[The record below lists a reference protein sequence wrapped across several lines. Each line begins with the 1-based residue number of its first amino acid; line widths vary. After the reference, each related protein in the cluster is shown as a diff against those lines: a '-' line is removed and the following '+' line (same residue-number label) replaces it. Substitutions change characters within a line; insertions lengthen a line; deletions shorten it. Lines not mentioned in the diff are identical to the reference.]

1 MAELLSASPNRK
13 GAGVIRKLLAESP
26 LPLAETRSWLEE
38 LLVFTCREHSL
49 PLPAI
54 NVPLLGHEVDFL
66 WPDARYVVEAD
77 GSDHLD
83 PVQRD
88 SDNDRDIA
96 LARAGYLVRRYSY
109 RAMLRRREVAAEV
122 LTILRERIP

>member
-1 MAELLSASPNRK
+1 M
-13 GAGVIRKLLAESP
+13 IRTLLAESP
-26 LPLAETRSWLEE
+26 LPLSETRSWLEE

-54 NVPLLGHEVDFL
+54 SVPLLGHEVDFL
-66 WPDARYVVEAD
+66 WPDARLVVEAD

-83 PVQRD
+83 PGQRD

-96 LARAGYLVRRYSY
+96 LGRAGYLVRRYSY
-109 RAMLRRREVAAEV
+109 LAMGRAESVADEVRAILAER
-122 LTILRERIP
+122 L